1 MRLLHLSDTHN
12 FHRQLIDLPKADMII
27 HSGDMSMVGTSNEVL
42 DFIEW
47 FSELDYRYKIF
58 IEGKHDFGLE
68 GKDQKVI
75 QGLLPDSCFYLYNS
89 GVTICNL

>member
-1 MRLLHLSDTHN
+1 MRILHISDTHSLHN
-12 FHRQLIDLPKADMII
+12 QLVDLPKADIII
-27 HSGDMSMVGTSNEVL
+27 HSGDISMVGTGSEIL

-89 GVTICNL
+89 GVTI